1 METAGCSAVLIV
13 EDDRAFRSRFQ
24 AILGSDASFHVV
36 AAVDTLALGM
46 KALAQTRLDAL
57 VVDLGL
63 PDGDGTELIRAAAR
77 LQPQCAV
84 MVVTV
89 FGDEEHVVS
98 AIEAGAIGYLLKD
111 SSSEDMLVA
120 LHDLLG
126 GGSPISPMVARLVLS
141 RMRPPPA
148 AASAAADTGVA
159 DADVALSEREAE
171 ILTLVAKGFSFAEI
185 CELLAITVNTV
196 KTHVNRT
203 YRKLGV
209 NSRGQA
215 VHEATRLGLIEM

>member
-1 METAGCSAVLIV
+1 MDSADRKAVLIV
-13 EDDRAFRSRFQ
+13 EDDRIFRARFQ
-24 AILGSDASFHVV
+24 SILGSDASLNVV
-36 AAVDTLALGM
+36 GAVDTLALGM
-46 KALAQTRLDAL
+46 RAIEQTPLDAL

-63 PDGDGTELIRAAAR
+63 IDGDGTELIRAAAR

-89 FGDEEHVVS
+89 FGDEEHVVN

-111 SSSEDMLVA
+111 SSSEDMLGA
-120 LHDLLG
+120 LHDLLR

-141 RMRPPPA
+141 RMRGPPA
-148 AASAAADTGVA
+148 TS
-159 DADVALSEREAE
+159 DAPVDPSVGLSEREAE

-185 CELLAITVNTV
+185 CDLLSITVNTV

-215 VHEATRLGLIEM
+215 VHEAARLGLIKM

>member
-1 METAGCSAVLIV
+1 MDSADRKAVLIV
-13 EDDRAFRSRFQ
+13 EDDRIFRARFQ
-24 AILGSDASFHVV
+24 SILGSDASLNVV
-36 AAVDTLALGM
+36 GAVDTLALGM
-46 KALAQTRLDAL
+46 RAIEQTPLDAL

-63 PDGDGTELIRAAAR
+63 IDGDGTELIRAAAR

-89 FGDEEHVVS
+89 FGDEEHVVN

-111 SSSEDMLVA
+111 SSSEDMLGA
-120 LHDLLG
+120 LHDLLR
-126 GGSPISPMVARLVLS
+126 GGSPISPMVARLVLG
-141 RMRPPPA
+141 RMRGPPA
-148 AASAAADTGVA
+148 TS
-159 DADVALSEREAE
+159 DAPVDPSVGLSEREAE

-185 CELLAITVNTV
+185 CDLLSITVNTV

-215 VHEATRLGLIEM
+215 VHEAARLGLIKM

>member
-1 METAGCSAVLIV
+1 MDSAGRSVVLIV
-13 EDDRAFRSRFQ
+13 EDDRAFCARFQ
-24 AILGSDASFHVV
+24 AILGSDPSFHVV
-36 AAVDTLALGM
+36 AAVDTLALGL
-46 KALAQTRLDAL
+46 KALEQTRLDAL

-77 LQPQCAV
+77 MQPQCAA

-89 FGDEEHVVS
+89 FGDEEHVVG

-111 SSSEDMLVA
+111 SSSEDMLGA

-141 RMRPPPA
+141 RMHSST
-148 AASAAADTGVA
+148 AASGPHVDPS
-159 DADVALSEREAE
+159 VALSDREAE
-171 ILTLVAKGFSFAEI
+171 ILTFVAKGFSFAEI
-185 CELLAITVNTV
+185 CDLLSITVNTV

-209 NSRGQA
+209 HSRGQA

>member
-1 METAGCSAVLIV
+1 MDSAGRSAVLIV
-13 EDDRAFRSRFQ
+13 EDDRAFRARFQ
-24 AILGSDASFHVV
+24 AILGSDPSLNVV
-36 AAVDTLALGM
+36 GAVDTLALGLQ
-46 KALAQTRLDAL
+46 AIEQNSLDAL

-111 SSSEDMLVA
+111 SSSEDMLGA
-120 LHDLLG
+120 LHDLLA

-141 RMRPPPA
+141 RMRGPA
-148 AASAAADTGVA
+148 AASSAPADPS
-159 DADVALSEREAE
+159 VALSEREAE

-185 CELLAITVNTV
+185 CDLLAITVNTV
-196 KTHVNRT
+196 KTHVNRS

>member
-1 METAGCSAVLIV
+1 V
-13 EDDRAFRSRFQ
+13 
-24 AILGSDASFHVV
+24 
-36 AAVDTLALGM
+36 
-46 KALAQTRLDAL
+46 

-63 PDGDGTELIRAAAR
+63 PDGDGTELIRAAAL

-89 FGDEEHVVS
+89 FGDEEHVVG

-111 SSSEDMLVA
+111 SSGEDMLGA
-120 LHDLLG
+120 LHDLLD

-141 RMRPPPA
+141 RLRAPAPPSSMP
-148 AASAAADTGVA
+148 S
-159 DADVALSEREAE
+159 DAGVALSEREAE

-185 CELLAITVNTV
+185 CDLLSITVNTV

-215 VHEATRLGLIEM
+215 VHEASRLGLIEM